1 MIDTPEE
8 LRSTRILLLRHAET
22 AAPDRFHGCE
32 SDVDL
37 SVRGIRQA
45 DEVAPDIRWRKPAA
59 IYCSGLR
66 RAMKTAELIARAGCD
81 SPPIVI
87 EALHERRMGPL
98 SNTPRDETWPIYEK
112 TRRRWMAGELDYTHE
127 GGESFAAIR
136 DRVVPVFREL
146 AERHRGQTIAVV
158 AHGVVIR
165 VALCSLV
172 EGLGPHRFGSL
183 PIDYV
188 RIHELVVEGQE
199 WRLVDGD
206 RTVGASDP
214 TPW

>member
-1 MIDTPEE
+1 MFDPPDD
-8 LRSTRILLLRHAET
+8 RPAARILLLRHAET
-22 AAPDRFHGCE
+22 TAPDRFHGCE
-32 SDVDL
+32 SDVGL
-37 SVRGIRQA
+37 SVRGIGQA
-45 DEVAPDIRWRKPAA
+45 DEVAPDIRRRKPAA

-66 RAMKTAELIARAGCD
+66 RAVQTAGLIARNIL
-81 SPPIVI
+81 PEPVVI
-87 EALHERRMGPL
+87 EALHERRIGPL
-98 SNTPRDETWPIYEK
+98 SNTPRAETWPIYEE
-112 TRRRWMAGELDYTHE
+112 TRRRWMAGELDATHE

-136 DRVVPVFREL
+136 DRVVPIFVEL

-172 EGLGPHRFGSL
+172 EGLGPHRFGDL

-188 RIHELVVEGQE
+188 RIYELVFDGRR
-199 WRLVDGD
+199 WRLDAEDGPAA
-206 RTVGASDP
+206 GAHDP

>member
-1 MIDTPEE
+1 MSEPTETRFPA
-8 LRSTRILLLRHAET
+8 RILLLRHAET

-37 SVRGIRQA
+37 SARGVQQA
-45 DEVAPDIRWRKPAA
+45 EAIAPEIALRRPAA

-66 RAMKTAELIARAGCD
+66 RAVATAERIARAARAK
-81 SPPIVI
+81 PVII

-98 SNTPRDETWPIYEK
+98 SNTPRDETWPIYEQ
-112 TRRRWMAGELDYTHE
+112 TRRRWMAGELDFTHE

-136 DRVVPVFREL
+136 DRVVPIFREL
-146 AERHRGQTIAVV
+146 AERHRGETIVVV

-172 EGLGPHRFGSL
+172 EGLGPRHFGEL

-188 RIHELVVEGQE
+188 RIYELVSDGQR
-199 WRLVDGD
+199 WHL
-206 RTVGASDP
+206 DP
-214 TPW
+214 HEAPAAVAHDPSPW